1 MKRQAGVGRILCAIV
16 ALCFCVMLTPASA
29 APAGAT
35 VWGYSE
41 GLAQCELNGKWGFVD
56 ASKKVVIPL
65 QYDSIVSF
73 SLGMAAVSLNGRL
86 GVIRQDGSYL
96 IQPEFGTLIPL
107 DCGLYIAQ
115 KGSKWGVVSILAF
128 SDGMGGSTNLVYGL
142 EYDSAQVA
150 EQGGTRVLSL
160 TKDGVTT
167 KIPLFELPG
176 ILAQKGV
183 PSARFPLTRGKLPQF
198 SDVSPRDWFAVWV
211 DIAYN
216 VGLISGVG
224 GNRYAPHQSLTVAE
238 VLKLAATMESRYRND
253 SFHTSSSTGP
263 YWYSGAVNYCIA
275 NGIIQSGAYSN
286 ADYNRPAT
294 RREVA
299 QIFAATSQVKNMRI
313 INSMTKVKASVPDI
327 TAYSQGADAIY
338 SLYAKGIVKGV
349 DRNMTFRPN
358 GTITRAEAAA
368 IVSRM
373 VRAEQ
378 RLTLWDSYN
387 SNLFAG

>member
-1 MKRQAGVGRILCAIV
+1 MKRQAGVGRFVCAFM
-16 ALCFCVMLTPASA
+16 ALCFFLMLAPASA

-41 GLAQCELNGKWGFVD
+41 GLAQCELDGKWGFVD
-56 ASKKVVIPL
+56 ARKKVVIPL

-73 SLGMAAVSLNGRL
+73 SLGMAAVSLDGKL

-96 IQPEFGTLIPL
+96 IQPEYGTLIPL
-107 DCGLYIAQ
+107 ECGLYIAQ
-115 KGSKWGVVSILAF
+115 KGSRWGVVSILPF
-128 SDGMGGSTNLVYGL
+128 SDGMGGTTNLLYDL
-142 EYDSAQVA
+142 EYDSAQVT

-160 TKDGVTT
+160 TKDGMTT

-176 ILAQKGV
+176 ILIQKEV

-198 SDVSPRDWFAVWV
+198 SDVSQRDWFAVWV

-224 GNRYAPHQSLTVAE
+224 GNRYAPNQSLTVAE

-253 SFHTSSSTGP
+253 NFHTSSNTGP
-263 YWYSGAVNYCIA
+263 YWYSGAVNYCAA
-275 NGIIQSGAYSN
+275 NGIIQNGTYSS
-286 ADYNRPAT
+286 ADYHRPAT

-299 QIFAATSQVKNMRI
+299 QIFAATSQVKNMRT
-313 INSMTKVKASVPDI
+313 INNMAKVKATVPDV
-327 TAYSQGADAIY
+327 TTSSQGAEAIY
-338 SLYAKGIVKGV
+338 SLYAKGILKGV
-349 DRNMTFRPN
+349 DSKLTFHPN

-368 IVSRM
+368 IVARM

-378 RLTLWDSYN
+378 RLTLWSSYN
-387 SNLFAG
+387 GSIFAG